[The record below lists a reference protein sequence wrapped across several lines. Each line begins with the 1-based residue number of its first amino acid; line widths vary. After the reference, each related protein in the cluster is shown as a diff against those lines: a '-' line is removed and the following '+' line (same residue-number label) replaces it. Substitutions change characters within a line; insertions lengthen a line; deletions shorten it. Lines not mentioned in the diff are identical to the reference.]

1 MASMMVDPGDRKLF
15 IFATSFLLLV
25 ALLAIVAI
33 SGGLFDPKP
42 QGELIS
48 REIID
53 RQIRIDDEY
62 QRLLSSNPSY
72 AEYSVRLNAAW
83 GSGDQ
88 DIGYGLKLGNENE
101 GTIVAVSPLG
111 YVTIMEQQE
120 NQAPAGI
127 GLEYKEPDHIMPWQT
142 WPHVRQESQTNEIW
156 IDVMDS
162 QMTSVRVNREL
173 LWKGAAPLMGSDAFF
188 WAESYGEP
196 AIVTIGSYELFGAD

>member
-1 MASMMVDPGDRKLF
+1 MMVNPGDRKLF
-15 IFATSFLLLV
+15 IFVTSFLLLV

-48 REIID
+48 REDID
-53 RQIRIDDEY
+53 RQIRIDDDY
-62 QRLLSSNPSY
+62 QRLLSSNLSY
-72 AEYSVRLNAAW
+72 ADYSVRLSAAW
-83 GSGDQ
+83 SSGDQ
-88 DIGYGLKLGNENE
+88 DIGYGLKLGNEDE

-120 NQAPAGI
+120 NQAPTGI
-127 GLEYKEPDHIMPWQT
+127 GLEHKEPNHIMPWQT
-142 WPHVRQESQTNEIW
+142 WPHVRQGNQTNEIW

-173 LWKGAAPLMGSDAFF
+173 LWEGAAPLMGSDVFF

-196 AIVTIGSYELFGAD
+196 AIVTIGSYELFGTD